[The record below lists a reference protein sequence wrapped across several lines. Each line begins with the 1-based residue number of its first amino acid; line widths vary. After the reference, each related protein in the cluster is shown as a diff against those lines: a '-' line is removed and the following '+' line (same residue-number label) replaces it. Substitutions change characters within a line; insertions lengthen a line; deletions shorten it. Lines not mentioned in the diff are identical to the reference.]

1 MANRVVSTLHNS
13 RVGTVVI
20 RYLRSVSSQSPSQ
33 KAVPVSARLTALPL
47 HAFLLLLPLRRVVVV
62 VVAVANG
69 RRAVFRVPI
78 PIRLSGNDGQR

>member
-69 RRAVFRVPI
+69 RRV
-78 PIRLSGNDGQR
+78 

>member
-47 HAFLLLLPLRRVVVV
+47 HAFLLLPLRRVVVV

-69 RRAVFRVPI
+69 RRV
-78 PIRLSGNDGQR
+78 